1 MDTNRN
7 RAMRFLEFALK
18 EPVSNI
24 LGFFVQVVIVW
35 VLLIPLPVCLH
46 VDLADSVTVGGEAII
61 RAFQDLKAEL
71 VGKKR
76 RQPDHNLI
84 PTTAPSGSTLNTS
97 GGQYDAE

>member
-35 VLLIPLPVCLH
+35 ILLIPLPACLH
-46 VDLADSVTVGGEAII
+46 YDLADSVTVGGEAII

-71 VGKKR
+71 VGRGR
-76 RQPDHNLI
+76 RQPDQNAQ
-84 PTTAPSGSTLNTS
+84 PTGGVPETAVANA
-97 GGQYDAE
+97 GGQTNAN